1 LSNTSEREQHKIPL
15 QVENWIARVLEQ
27 MNNDVDSRNE
37 DNISVHTNLVSWMVN
52 LLLPQRNVEESKEEQ
67 FEQLSK
73 QVVFINVA
81 ASIQYNFTARR
92 SGYGDDHR

>member
-1 LSNTSEREQHKIPL
+1 
-15 QVENWIARVLEQ
+15 

-52 LLLPQRNVEESKEEQ
+52 LLLPNRNVEESKEEQ

-73 QVVFINVA
+73 QVFLDNVA
-81 ASIQYNFTARR
+81 PTIQYHVAERC
-92 SGYGDDHR
+92 SGYGDDHRR